1 MASRDLFLVC
11 FPQSD
16 FGRFIL
22 SIGNGNKRS
31 YNNCNFYNFYISMND
46 KKSKFGLGV
55 LIGTIIGGITAL
67 FLSPKSGEENRE
79 IVVKKVQ
86 ELKKLLEEKEVD
98 TKVKEIY
105 GEVNEEAK
113 DIYFKVKD
121 WLIEELSQLKEKV
134 EEIDKEKYEKAV
146 QKVLKRVQ
154 KETKKGAKEL
164 EKVKKQ
170 LTQEWKRLKK

>member
-1 MASRDLFLVC
+1 
-11 FPQSD
+11 
-16 FGRFIL
+16 
-22 SIGNGNKRS
+22 
-31 YNNCNFYNFYISMND
+31 MND

-146 QKVLKRVQ
+146 QKVLKRVKKDIEESKKPFIVLAKRQ
-154 KETKKGAKEL
+154 PKKETTSEKPKIQNPKIKLNLKSKEL
-164 EKVKKQ
+164 KPD
-170 LTQEWKRLKK
+170 